1 MKSFDKFQFDSSPQI
16 DEEMEDLDESLV
28 GAVRSA
34 GQMVGN
40 SLKSTGKALQRAQKK
55 VTTLT
60 SRASDKVQSVQK
72 NLNKKIENVAGR
84 TRPAAPPDPK
94 SNTLLNKS
102 GSFTGVKPTRP
113 LSRKQRDDKAD
124 AISGLRAKG
133 KLPSRF
139 EGDTTK
145 ASKFRNLTRGG
156 LRSSLAR
163 TAGSALLNVG
173 KGLAQKPTRMVS
185 YNQAGTG
192 SLGAFQ
198 DLGQNVQGA
207 AKNLAST
214 KRFQPTTS
222 QKVGYNPSGN
232 TPTKTTPGKEDGR
245 TVGSTL
251 LNKGMNAIT
260 NQKDSVS
267 SKKKPEVSAPEP
279 KGSSRVTKS
288 NRTDI
293 PQSKTLFR
301 KREQGN
307 QERTSAGRQ
316 RTRFA
321 NQLQKIANQPTPRTD
336 RNIIKR
342 GTKTKPDPETQSE
355 LDKFNP
361 SDILNRPKSNQSFI
375 NQYLQDINNRN
386 KNSSIVPTKKKPVSR
401 TDLKK
406 NDEEDPYGGSPLVKL
421 GVKSAIARARDDR
434 QANDY
439 GAQTKGIGALR
450 RAVSQQARTD
460 DDNAKKKPASKATV
474 DVTSSKPTN
483 TENKPQKLK
492 RPNIRSF
499 KNDPDGYERARAAYN
514 AQSPENKT
522 KKGGGRPKKQTNQE
536 GNENEMQKYK
546 KDLKKRGVQ
555 EQFSDWRE
563 EFLWEVDK
571 KYPEKAK
578 EIKPMTGKNSITI
591 NPEDKSAKYKRGY

>member
-113 LSRKQRDDKAD
+113 LSRKQQDDKAD

-173 KGLAQKPTRMVS
+173 KGLAQKPTKMVS

-279 KGSSRVTKS
+279 KGSARVTKS

-321 NQLQKIANQPTPRTD
+321 NQLQKIANKPTPRTD

-342 GTKTKPDPETQSE
+342 GTKTKPDAETQRE

-361 SDILNRPKSNQSFI
+361 SDLLNRPQGNLSSF
-375 NQYLQDINNRN
+375 NQYLQSLNRRN
-386 KNSSIVPTKKKPVSR
+386 QNSSIVPTKKKPVSR
-401 TDLKK
+401 TDKDDNDDFTDSDINLGKAAINFAKMAPKADSDFRNQSVERAKK
-406 NDEEDPYGGSPLVKL
+406 RKQGTDAL
-421 GVKSAIARARDDR
+421 R
-434 QANDY
+434 QAV
-439 GAQTKGIGALR
+439 A
-450 RAVSQQARTD
+450 SQPSST
-460 DDNAKKKPASKATV
+460 N
-474 DVTSSKPTN
+474 TSST
-483 TENKPQKLK
+483 QKSLPPAK
-492 RPNIRSF
+492 RLTRPNIRSYR
-499 KNDPDGYERARAAYN
+499 NNPDGYEKARAAYN

-571 KYPEKAK
+571 KYPEKVK
-578 EIKPMTGKNSITI
+578 EIKPMTGKNTITI
-591 NPEDKSAKYKRGY
+591 NPEDETSKYKRGY

>member
-1 MKSFDKFQFDSSPQI
+1 MKSFDKFQFDSSPLI

-102 GSFTGVKPTRP
+102 GSFTGVKPPRP
-113 LSRKQRDDKAD
+113 LSQRQKDNKAD
-124 AISGLRAKG
+124 AIAGARAKG
-133 KLPSRF
+133 ILPKKY

-173 KGLAQKPTRMVS
+173 KGLAQKPDKMVS
-185 YNQAGTG
+185 YNSPGTG

-198 DLGQNVQGA
+198 GLGQNVQGA

-222 QKVGYNPSGN
+222 QKVGYNPKG

-251 LNKGMNAIT
+251 LNKGLNAIT

-267 SKKKPEVSAPEP
+267 SKKKPQDSPEP
-279 KGSSRVTKS
+279 TGSARLTQSKRTGIKDSDVLFSNDPKYVTS
-288 NRTDI
+288 NLRSKNRRKVAQKISNILSNTKD
-293 PQSKTLFR
+293 PQSRQVKKQIRLAKKDLGAKQQAR
-301 KREQGN
+301 KDFKADQAQDN
-307 QERTSAGRQ
+307 LL
-316 RTRFA
+316 
-321 NQLQKIANQPTPRTD
+321 NKITT
-336 RNIIKR
+336 
-342 GTKTKPDPETQSE
+342 GTTKDGS
-355 LDKFNP
+355 NA
-361 SDILNRPKSNQSFI
+361 SDVVKEP
-375 NQYLQDINNRN
+375 
-386 KNSSIVPTKKKPVSR
+386 KKKPKPKSTVDDDALKYLEDNPDKIDDMLIKARPGEIERQQNFVRKEPTSSQTTGTGNRGGQRTFKNFNRPTVTRSR
-401 TDLKK
+401 NNKGGQTKK
-406 NDEEDPYGGSPLVKL
+406 NNIFKQS
-421 GVKSAIARARDDR
+421 
-434 QANDY
+434 
-439 GAQTKGIGALR
+439 
-450 RAVSQQARTD
+450 
-460 DDNAKKKPASKATV
+460 KPASKPT
-474 DVTSSKPTN
+474 VTSSQT
-483 TENKPQKLK
+483 TGTGNKGGQ
-492 RPNIRSF
+492 
-499 KNDPDGYERARAAYN
+499 
-514 AQSPENKT
+514 T
-522 KKGGGRPKKQTNQE
+522 KKNNAMQQYINDLNQDDQNSKKKKNNRFSNNRPLRDE
-536 GNENEMQKYK
+536 FE
-546 KDLKKRGVQ
+546 
-555 EQFSDWRE
+555 FSHWRE

-571 KYPEKAK
+571 KYPEKVK
-578 EIKPMTGKNSITI
+578 EIKPMTGKNTITI

>member
-245 TVGSTL
+245 TIGSTL

-375 NQYLQDINNRN
+375 NQYLQDINKRN
-386 KNSSIVPTKKKPVSR
+386 TNSSIVPTKKKPVSR
-401 TDLKK
+401 TDKDDNDDFTDRDINLGKAALNFAKMAPKADSDFRNQSAERAKK
-406 NDEEDPYGGSPLVKL
+406 RKQGIDAL
-421 GVKSAIARARDDR
+421 R
-434 QANDY
+434 QAV
-439 GAQTKGIGALR
+439 A
-450 RAVSQQARTD
+450 SQPSST
-460 DDNAKKKPASKATV
+460 N
-474 DVTSSKPTN
+474 TSSTQKSLPPA
-483 TENKPQKLK
+483 KKLK

-499 KNDPDGYERARAAYN
+499 KGDPDGYERARAAYN

>member
-113 LSRKQRDDKAD
+113 LSRKQQDDKAD

-173 KGLAQKPTRMVS
+173 KGLAQKPTKMVS

-222 QKVGYNPSGN
+222 QKVD
-232 TPTKTTPGKEDGR
+232 TTL
-245 TVGSTL
+245 VVTL
-251 LNKGMNAIT
+251 L
-260 NQKDSVS
+260 
-267 SKKKPEVSAPEP
+267 
-279 KGSSRVTKS
+279 
-288 NRTDI
+288 
-293 PQSKTLFR
+293 
-301 KREQGN
+301 
-307 QERTSAGRQ
+307 
-316 RTRFA
+316 
-321 NQLQKIANQPTPRTD
+321 
-336 RNIIKR
+336 
-342 GTKTKPDPETQSE
+342 
-355 LDKFNP
+355 
-361 SDILNRPKSNQSFI
+361 
-375 NQYLQDINNRN
+375 
-386 KNSSIVPTKKKPVSR
+386 
-401 TDLKK
+401 
-406 NDEEDPYGGSPLVKL
+406 
-421 GVKSAIARARDDR
+421 
-434 QANDY
+434 
-439 GAQTKGIGALR
+439 
-450 RAVSQQARTD
+450 
-460 DDNAKKKPASKATV
+460 
-474 DVTSSKPTN
+474 
-483 TENKPQKLK
+483 QKL
-492 RPNIRSF
+492 RL
-499 KNDPDGYERARAAYN
+499 E
-514 AQSPENKT
+514 
-522 KKGGGRPKKQTNQE
+522 KK
-536 GNENEMQKYK
+536 M
-546 KDLKKRGVQ
+546 
-555 EQFSDWRE
+555 E
-563 EFLWEVDK
+563 EL
-571 KYPEKAK
+571 
-578 EIKPMTGKNSITI
+578 
-591 NPEDKSAKYKRGY
+591 

>member
-232 TPTKTTPGKEDGR
+232 TPTKTTTGKEDGR
-245 TVGSTL
+245 TIGSTL

-279 KGSSRVTKS
+279 KGSARVTKS

-375 NQYLQDINNRN
+375 NQYLQDINKRN
-386 KNSSIVPTKKKPVSR
+386 TNSSIVPTKKKPVSR
-401 TDLKK
+401 TDKDDNDDFTDRDINLGKAALNFAKMAPKADSDFRNQSAERAKK
-406 NDEEDPYGGSPLVKL
+406 RKQGIDAL
-421 GVKSAIARARDDR
+421 R
-434 QANDY
+434 QAV
-439 GAQTKGIGALR
+439 A
-450 RAVSQQARTD
+450 SQPSSTQKSLPP
-460 DDNAKKKPASKATV
+460 AK
-474 DVTSSKPTN
+474 
-483 TENKPQKLK
+483 KLK

>member
-113 LSRKQRDDKAD
+113 LSRKQQDDKAD

-173 KGLAQKPTRMVS
+173 KGLAQKPTKMVS

-260 NQKDSVS
+260 NQRDSVS

-279 KGSSRVTKS
+279 KGSARVTKS

-321 NQLQKIANQPTPRTD
+321 NQLQKIANKPTPRTD

-342 GTKTKPDPETQSE
+342 GTKTKPDAETQSE

-361 SDILNRPKSNQSFI
+361 SDLLNRPQGNLSSF
-375 NQYLQDINNRN
+375 NQYLQSLNRRN
-386 KNSSIVPTKKKPVSR
+386 QNSSIVPTKKKPVSR
-401 TDLKK
+401 TDKDDNDDFTDSDINLGKAAINFAKMAPKADSDFRNQSVERAKK
-406 NDEEDPYGGSPLVKL
+406 RKQGTDAL
-421 GVKSAIARARDDR
+421 R
-434 QANDY
+434 QAV
-439 GAQTKGIGALR
+439 A
-450 RAVSQQARTD
+450 SQPSST
-460 DDNAKKKPASKATV
+460 N
-474 DVTSSKPTN
+474 TSST
-483 TENKPQKLK
+483 QKSLPPAKRLK
-492 RPNIRSF
+492 RPNIRSYR
-499 KNDPDGYERARAAYN
+499 NNPDGYEKARAAYN

-571 KYPEKAK
+571 KYPEKVK
-578 EIKPMTGKNSITI
+578 EIKPMTGKNTITI

>member
-113 LSRKQRDDKAD
+113 LSRKQQDDKAD

-279 KGSSRVTKS
+279 KGSARVTKS

-375 NQYLQDINNRN
+375 NQYLQDINKRN
-386 KNSSIVPTKKKPVSR
+386 TNSSIVPTKKKPVSR
-401 TDLKK
+401 TDK
-406 NDEEDPYGGSPLVKL
+406 
-421 GVKSAIARARDDR
+421 
-434 QANDY
+434 
-439 GAQTKGIGALR
+439 
-450 RAVSQQARTD
+450 
-460 DDNAKKKPASKATV
+460 DDNDDFT
-474 DVTSSKPTN
+474 D
-483 TENKPQKLK
+483 
-492 RPNIRSF
+492 R
-499 KNDPDGYERARAAYN
+499 D
-514 AQSPENKT
+514 
-522 KKGGGRPKKQTNQE
+522 
-536 GNENEMQKYK
+536 
-546 KDLKKRGVQ
+546 
-555 EQFSDWRE
+555 
-563 EFLWEVDK
+563 
-571 KYPEKAK
+571 
-578 EIKPMTGKNSITI
+578 I
-591 NPEDKSAKYKRGY
+591 NL